1 MKSRFAESLLKARS
15 KGEITSPSVIS
26 LYGIHRVTIKPGSEM
41 KEMFEKTQATL
52 EEINETLKKL
62 AGKDEQ
68 TVQIVKEV
76 FLQALEAPES
86 AKEIE
91 EPAELSVNIPE
102 AIIEPDKP
110 YGHIVYGGDLPE
122 EDWNRVS
129 RSKCLMWREENGE
142 PIIKYRNEIV
152 RPSWTLMKK
161 LSKMRPQ
168 ERSAEIHRLMRNVD
182 KNETRHRF
190 SAYNVFAD
198 CIKYGNIIVP
208 GELKCMVSRKPRR

>member
-1 MKSRFAESLLKARS
+1 MVPYNPRARLGKKREVLEPPSNFSLDAVHNIIITLDDETKALLKDINSALQKLANSDKSTAQIIEEALSESL
-15 KGEITSPSVIS
+15 GE
-26 LYGIHRVTIKPGSEM
+26 
-41 KEMFEKTQATL
+41 
-52 EEINETLKKL
+52 
-62 AGKDEQ
+62 
-68 TVQIVKEV
+68 
-76 FLQALEAPES
+76 PES
-86 AKEIE
+86 REEIE

-110 YGHIVYGGDLPE
+110 YGHIVYRGDLPE

-129 RSKCLMWREENGE
+129 RSKCLMWREENGA

-182 KNETRHRF
+182 KKETRHRF

>member
-1 MKSRFAESLLKARS
+1 MRKSRFAESLLKARS

-26 LYGIHRVTIKPGSEM
+26 LYGVHRVTIEPGCEM
-41 KEMFEKTQATL
+41 KEMFGKTQATL
-52 EEINETLKKL
+52 EEINKTLKKL

-76 FLQALEAPES
+76 LLQALEAPES

-91 EPAELSVNIPE
+91 EPAELS
-102 AIIEPDKP
+102 
-110 YGHIVYGGDLPE
+110 LPE

-182 KNETRHRF
+182 KKETRHRF

-208 GELKCMVSRKPRR
+208 GKLKYTLRLREG